1 MRQIEYRMNRAI
13 SNCIDWKEKNT
24 RVEYNAEN
32 DTNSIYLHDNLIA
45 IVGDN
50 YIQLFDGT
58 FQSHTTKSRLN
69 SILLLNGGGYVFQRN
84 FKWYVNIDDQTVE
97 FENGMILK

>member
-1 MRQIEYRMNRAI
+1 MNRAI
-13 SNCIDWKEKNT
+13 SNCINWKEKNT

-58 FQSHTTKSRLN
+58 YQSKTTKSRIN
-69 SILLLNGGGYVFQRN
+69 SILLLNGGGYLYQKDFEWFVSVDN
-84 FKWYVNIDDQTVE
+84 QTIP
-97 FENGMILK
+97 FTNGMILK